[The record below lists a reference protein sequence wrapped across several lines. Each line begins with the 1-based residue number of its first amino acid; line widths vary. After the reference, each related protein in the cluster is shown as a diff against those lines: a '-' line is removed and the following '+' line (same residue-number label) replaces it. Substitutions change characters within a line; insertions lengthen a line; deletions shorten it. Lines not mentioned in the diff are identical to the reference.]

1 MRTEIVVLPDGT
13 EVAERTVG
21 KVYASRGNRGGVPV
35 VREKTAAVAQQEA
48 DAGQANEAAEAADL
62 AARRYTVRKITV
74 VRRIQ
79 AAGFAEAARTYRA
92 ANPDL
97 EDLWQAAG
105 PIKGDDPQMVAFLVA
120 IGADPDVIL
129 APEGTP

>member
-1 MRTEIVVLPDGT
+1 MARD
-13 EVAERTVG
+13 
-21 KVYASRGNRGGVPV
+21 SDGGVPV
-35 VREKTAAVAQQEA
+35 ERSNTPRRKTSAERGRRQWQYFEAEK
-48 DAGQANEAAEAADL
+48 AADL